1 MHLINYLQPIYAS
14 LVAGH
19 VFCTS
24 NGTPNGFENQLS
36 GVMRLALQET
46 AKRSLVRRLPTTRSR
61 CMMSSHRANLHSLHV
76 KLVSRSWR
84 SSKNNADE

>member
-24 NGTPNGFENQLS
+24 NGMLNWFENHLPRVIHS
-36 GVMRLALQET
+36 ALQET
-46 AKRSLVRRLPTTRSR
+46 RSRSAARSLLPTRSAAR
-61 CMMSSHRANLHSLHV
+61 CTMPPPLGANLRGFRV
-76 KLVSRSWR
+76 KLVSRR
-84 SSKNNADE
+84 CRRGM